1 MVGKRLSMESSNT
14 ASAVGQDAQQME
26 HVIFNQNDVPA
37 IGLFVDDNRPPLHD
51 DAGCR
56 IVQGSVLN
64 SIIDPGCARQRAG
77 VFFCLGGQNGFTV
90 TCFVLAL
97 FGFCPVSAVNR
108 IRLISNG
115 TLRMLRKPALS
126 PYHIVL
132 RVMEL

>member
-64 SIIDPGCARQRAG
+64 SILNAVVHASGRG
-77 VFFCLGGQNGFTV
+77 VFFCLGGFRVGQRQIFANGIN
-90 TCFVLAL
+90 
-97 FGFCPVSAVNR
+97 GPV
-108 IRLISNG
+108 
-115 TLRMLRKPALS
+115 
-126 PYHIVL
+126 
-132 RVMEL
+132 VMGWTSQAP